1 MFKENDIVVYGS
13 QGVCRVGETAQ
24 KVIKG
29 KSQEYYVLY
38 PISRDNSAIFVPKEN
53 PVLLDK
59 IRNVLSLEE
68 IKILI
73 KTLPESEYEWIEDDF
88 SRRKKFREAL
98 SSGDRKAVASVIKS
112 LYNEQQR
119 RKAEKKK
126 LAVSDEILLKQAEDL
141 LYGELA
147 LVLNIKPE
155 EVVPFLEK
163 ELSCK

>member
-1 MFKENDIVVYGS
+1 MFKENDIVIYGS
-13 QGVCRVGETAQ
+13 QGVCRVGTPV
-24 KVIKG
+24 KKTIKG
-29 KSQEYYVLY
+29 KAQEYYVLY
-38 PISRDNSAIFVPKEN
+38 PISADSSAIFI
-53 PVLLDK
+53 PVNNTELLNK
-59 IRNVLSLEE
+59 IRDMLSLEE
-68 IKILI
+68 IKELI
-73 KTLPESEYEWIEDDF
+73 KALPKTEYEWIDDDAL
-88 SRRKKFREAL
+88 RRKKFKEAI

-112 LYNEQQR
+112 IYNEQQR

-155 EVVPFLEK
+155 EVVSFLEK